1 MKQSQSQNQS
11 IEKSQPA
18 GALSAEVMNELYG
31 DDACTP
37 LTGLSFNVI
46 KVIRETAQYEL
57 GPDKFAKSF
66 KANVLF
72 FHSAH
77 QWWEIPFDKRT
88 EEDSPVPNCYSVDGI
103 RPCGGDKMQADICF
117 NCPLDVFGSGKDD
130 RGKACRNTVRMLLVR
145 EGTYFPEILI
155 FPPTSIGKVSSLS
168 KWKSGIYSEMAESLS
183 KKGLKVNRDA
193 QGNPLVPMW
202 PAVVEFT
209 LEKKKFPSGE
219 ASLILMKTTETL
231 TPDTPE
237 TLEKCQ
243 SIAAMVK
250 AARQT
255 YDAEQEQYIIRDSD
269 IEQAG
274 AEEQAPV
281 SDEIAF

>member
-1 MKQSQSQNQS
+1 MNE
-11 IEKSQPA
+11 IEKSQPV
-18 GALSAEVMNELYG
+18 GALSTEVLNELYG

-46 KVIRETAQYEL
+46 KVIRETAQYDL
-57 GPDKFAKSF
+57 GADRFVKSF

-72 FHSAH
+72 FHSAN
-77 QWWEIPFDKRT
+77 QWWKVPFDKRV
-88 EEDSPVPNCYSVDGI
+88 EGESPVPNCYSIDGF
-103 RPCGGDKMQADICF
+103 RPCGGDGMQADLCG
-117 NCPLDVFGSGKDD
+117 NCPLNEFGTGKDD

-145 EGTYFPEILI
+145 DGSYLPEILI

-202 PAVVEFT
+202 PAVVEFS

-219 ASLILMKTTETL
+219 ASIVLMKTTGIL

-237 TLEKCQ
+237 NLEKCQ
-243 SIAAMVK
+243 TVAVMVK
-250 AARQT
+250 AARKT
-255 YDAEQEQYIIRDSD
+255 YDAEREQYITRESDNEPLVETDSF
-269 IEQAG
+269 ET
-274 AEEQAPV
+274 
-281 SDEIAF
+281 SNEIPI